1 VPDVT
6 TDFETLA
13 KAVDQAAEA
22 VEALP
27 EGAAKEAATELKDA
41 IEAAHKAGLVTIVQ
55 KLKGDEAGKKL
66 LFELVDDPVVRML
79 FAAHKI
85 IRTAPPDGTSSNGG
99 AKGGTGDLAAE
110 RLGGHGHDH
119 GVPAQSGPA
128 LIPLRAVRRRDP
140 VEDELEAD
148 GWFRTIPAKGIPQG
162 EATQVRVGDEDVIL
176 VWARDELTAYENR
189 CAHEEMPLSDAL
201 VDTMACTV
209 MCPWH
214 GYRYDSTTGECLTE
228 AGMGLSKRD
237 VKIVG
242 RDVWI
247 RGGDR

>member
-1 VPDVT
+1 MPDVT

-27 EGAAKEAATELKDA
+27 QGAAKDAALELKDA

-55 KLKGDEAGKKL
+55 KLKADEAGKKL

-79 FAAHKI
+79 FALHKI
-85 IRTAPPDGTSSNGG
+85 IRTAPPDGISSSGG
-99 AKGGTGDLAAE
+99 GKSGRDLVAE
-110 RLGGHGHDH
+110 RLHSHD
-119 GVPAQSGPA
+119 GVPKQSGPA
-128 LIPLRAVRRRDP
+128 LIPLNAVRRRDP
-140 VEDELEAD
+140 VEEELEAD
-148 GWFRTIPAKGIPQG
+148 GWIRTVAVKGIPEG
-162 EATQVRVGDEDVIL
+162 EATRVRVGDEDVVL
-176 VWARDELTAYENR
+176 VWARGELVAYENR
-189 CAHEEMPLSDAL
+189 CAHQDMPLNDAL
-201 VDTMACTV
+201 VDSMACTV

-214 GYRYDSTTGECLTE
+214 GYRYDSRTGECLTE

-237 VKIVG
+237 VKVVG

-247 RGGDR
+247 RGARR